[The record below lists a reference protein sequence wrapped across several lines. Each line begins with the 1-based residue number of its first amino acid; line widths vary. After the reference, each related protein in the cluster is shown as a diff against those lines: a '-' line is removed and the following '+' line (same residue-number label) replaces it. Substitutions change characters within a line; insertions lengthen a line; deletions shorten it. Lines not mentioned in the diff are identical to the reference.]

1 MNKQKITR
9 IAMIVCSLALA
20 CMTMVMG
27 VTYALLTEKVTVKNH
42 LNSGNLNL
50 TLYRTAL
57 EYRVLNDDGEFE
69 ITTINDTPKPEDKGM
84 NFTEPTDEGIFGIKE
99 GYEDIVIAPGS
110 YFAATMAL
118 YNEGS
123 IAFDYKIN
131 LDLIGDVNELAE
143 QLQVTITYPDN
154 PERAQQIKM
163 LSELTGTGN
172 SLVIDEGHM
181 TPGQD
186 KMAFTVRVTFVTDE
200 NNNDA
205 INQEVE
211 FDLTVSAVQTEK
223 TVTPGANN

>member
-1 MNKQKITR
+1 MYDIK
-9 IAMIVCSLALA
+9 
-20 CMTMVMG
+20 
-27 VTYALLTEKVTVKNH
+27 E
-42 LNSGNLNL
+42 
-50 TLYRTAL
+50 AL
-57 EYRVLNDDGEFE
+57 ELNDCIVEFE
-69 ITTINDTPKPEDKGM
+69 ITSNRCDCLSVIGLAREAAVTFGKPFSVKDPTPKGC
-84 NFTEPTDEGIFGIKE
+84 G
-99 GYEDIVIAPGS
+99 
-110 YFAATMAL
+110 
-118 YNEGS
+118 
-123 IAFDYKIN
+123 
-131 LDLIGDVNELAE
+131 GDVNELAE

-205 INQEVE
+205 VNQEVE